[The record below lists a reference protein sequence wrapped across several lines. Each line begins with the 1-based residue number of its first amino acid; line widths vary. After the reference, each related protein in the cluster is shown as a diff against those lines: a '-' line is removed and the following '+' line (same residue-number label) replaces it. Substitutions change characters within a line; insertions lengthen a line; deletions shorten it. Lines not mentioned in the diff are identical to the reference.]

1 MEMYVMVIWAFRWN
15 FINPLAGF
23 LREIQFFG
31 FLGGFFRLG
40 EIFRLDENFN
50 NFFELFFLQ
59 SGFIAQNTYLMT

>member
-15 FINPLAGF
+15 FNPSAAF
-23 LREIQFFG
+23 LREIQFFV
-31 FLGGFFRLG
+31 FLLFFFWLD

-59 SGFIAQNTYLMT
+59 SGFIAQNIYLMT

>member
-15 FINPLAGF
+15 FINPSAAF
-23 LREIQFFG
+23 LREIQFFV
-31 FLGGFFRLG
+31 FLLLFFRLD

-59 SGFIAQNTYLMT
+59 SGFIAQNIYLMT